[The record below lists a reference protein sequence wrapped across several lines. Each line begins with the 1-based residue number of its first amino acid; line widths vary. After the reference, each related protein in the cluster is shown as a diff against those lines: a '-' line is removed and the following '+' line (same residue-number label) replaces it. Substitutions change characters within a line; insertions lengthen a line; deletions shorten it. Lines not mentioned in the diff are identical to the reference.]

1 MLFDKHKIKSF
12 FAPLVLFYLVAT
24 VPACTKIDS
33 KVYSNASADN
43 FPQTERDLLSLV
55 GASYGT
61 LRGYVAGNMQFVTE
75 TCTDEVVV
83 PTRGSGWYDQGTWR
97 QEAEHSW
104 NAVSP
109 GHINGAWEFCY
120 SGIANVNLNLANLK
134 SSKIEVAGKDR
145 IIGELKVLRA
155 FYYYLLADLFGA
167 VPLITEDSPAG
178 NIPQSTRTAIFNF
191 VESEIKTALPSLSE
205 ENTPATYGKATKGF
219 ANGLLA
225 KLYINAEVFT
235 GTPRWADCLAACD
248 AVINSNQYILLT
260 DYMQLFKVNND
271 QNGSNKE
278 NIFVIPFDKTYAPGN
293 HLQMQTLP
301 PGVQQKYGL
310 NSDPW
315 GGFCTYAEFF
325 TSFAENDNRRRQW
338 LFGPQYGNDGKIL
351 KLSDYVD
358 GTTKDLV
365 LTPHIDSFGRAL
377 LNQGVR
383 SVKYEVQQ
391 NNPATIE
398 QDNDFAV
405 LRYADVL
412 LLKAEAALRSGDAG
426 TARTLTNMV
435 RQRAG
440 IGELSAITLDHLL
453 EERGRELVWENWR
466 RNDLIRFGKWEG
478 NWNTELKF
486 AKRNETYRR
495 LFPIPATQLSKNGA
509 LKQNP
514 GY

>member
-1 MLFDKHKIKSF
+1 MRPKQINTFL
-12 FAPLVLFYLVAT
+12 LVMSITIAIT
-24 VPACTKIDS
+24 IQSCTKIES
-33 KVYSNASADN
+33 EVYSNASAEN

-61 LRGYVAGNMQFVTE
+61 LRGYVAGNIQFVSE
-75 TCTDEVVV
+75 TSTDEIVV

-97 QEAEHSW
+97 QEAEHNW

-109 GHINGAWEFCY
+109 GHINGSWEFCY
-120 SGIANVNLNLANLK
+120 SGIANINLNIANLK
-134 SSKIEVAGKDR
+134 NSPIQVAGKE
-145 IIGELKVLRA
+145 IIISELRVLRA
-155 FYYYLLADLFGA
+155 FYYYLLCDLFGS
-167 VPLITEDSPAG
+167 VPLITENSPAG
-178 NIPQSTRTAIFNF
+178 NIAQHTRSEAFSFI
-191 VESEIKTALPSLSE
+191 ESEIKEALPNLNA
-205 ENTPATYGKATKGF
+205 ENTQATYGKVTQGF

-225 KLYINAEVFT
+225 KLYVNAEVFT
-235 GTPRWADCLAACD
+235 GTPKWSECIAACD
-248 AVINSNQYILLT
+248 AVINSGKYGLVG

-271 QNGSNKE
+271 QNGANRE
-278 NIFVIPFDKTYAPGN
+278 NIFVIPFDKTHAPGN

-310 NSDPW
+310 SSDPW

-325 TSFAENDNRRRQW
+325 NNFSEEDNRKRQW
-338 LFGPQYGNDGKIL
+338 LFGPQYGNDGKLL

-358 GTTKDLV
+358 GTTKDLI
-365 LTPHIDSFGRAL
+365 LTPQIDSFGRAL

-383 SVKYEVQQ
+383 SVKYEIQQ
-391 NNPATIE
+391 NNPTSIE

-405 LRYADVL
+405 LRYADVVL
-412 LLKAEAALRSGDAG
+412 MKAEASLKKGDAG
-426 TARTLTNMV
+426 TALILTNSI

-440 IGELSAITLDHLL
+440 LGNLSAITLDALL

-466 RNDLIRFGKWEG
+466 RNDLIRFGKWED
-478 NWNTELKF
+478 NWNNELKF
-486 AKRNETYRR
+486 VKRNEPYRR
-495 LFPIPATQLSKNGA
+495 IFPIPAIQLSKNPS